1 MSVSVESSQSP
12 ETIPTQEPLPLPGT
26 ILVVDDDQPV
36 RVMLARL
43 LRAQGYTVVQATSAT
58 DARKALEKQR
68 PDLLISDIVMPGE
81 SGIDLRRH
89 VADRWPGLPVI
100 LVSGYSSEGPAEFA
114 SRTPDTRFVQK
125 PFAADQLLALIDE
138 TLSDK
143 A

>member
-12 ETIPTQEPLPLPGT
+12 ETIPTQEPLPLSGT

-58 DARKALEKQR
+58 EARKVLERQR

-125 PFAADQLLALIDE
+125 PFAAEDLLALIHE
-138 TLSDK
+138 TLSEGP
-143 A
+143 